1 MGRRQRSCASLVRL
15 GVVLTLSVGVA
26 APVSAADDVR
36 ISPRGRDVTI
46 IEGETRTIYE
56 YRQNGILRMIR
67 VVPTT
72 GRSYYLVPTDPTSG
86 YGNLE
91 QADTLV
97 PQWILV
103 EF

>member
-1 MGRRQRSCASLVRL
+1 
-15 GVVLTLSVGVA
+15 
-26 APVSAADDVR
+26 
-36 ISPRGRDVTI
+36 
-46 IEGETRTIYE
+46 
-56 YRQNGILRMIR
+56 MIR

-72 GRSYYLVPTDPTSG
+72 GRPYYLVTTDPTSG